1 MVHQKGDRRILA
13 FGNEIG
19 QSCVSL
25 ANPARLE
32 YSYTQ
37 AMFLATLL
45 QSELRNALV
54 LGLGGGSL
62 VRALHAGF
70 PGCSV
75 MAVEGRG
82 EVVQVARE
90 FFFLPEE
97 RKTTIVIADATDY
110 LAAAP
115 AANDLIFA
123 DLYQAE
129 GMDARQMQLE
139 FLRGCRAALAPG
151 GVLAAN
157 FWSNELKAVQQMSL
171 NLNRVVD
178 EQIGRA
184 SCRERV

>member
-1 MVHQKGDRRILA
+1 MVHQNGDRRILA
-13 FGNEIG
+13 FGNEVG

-45 QSELRNALV
+45 LSELRSTLV

-62 VRALHAGF
+62 VRVLRAGF

-75 MAVEGRG
+75 TEVEGRG
-82 EVVQVARE
+82 EVARIAKE

-97 RKTTIVIADATDY
+97 RKTTIVIADAADY
-110 LAAAP
+110 LATAP

-123 DLYQAE
+123 DLY
-129 GMDARQMQLE
+129 
-139 FLRGCRAALAPG
+139 
-151 GVLAAN
+151 
-157 FWSNELKAVQQMSL
+157 
-171 NLNRVVD
+171 
-178 EQIGRA
+178 
-184 SCRERV
+184 